1 MKAHDWVS
9 EVEQPAP
16 IETVSGQLQE
26 QLGGEVSSGK
36 MEMEENKTEGEQ
48 QEEMANRGEDERR
61 GEEEKERD
69 PRSVQVR

>member
-16 IETVSGQLQE
+16 TETVSGQMEE
-26 QLGGEVSSGK
+26 QLGGDVSPG
-36 MEMEENKTEGEQ
+36 EMEENKTEGEQ
-48 QEEMANRGEDERR
+48 EEEKANRGEEERR

>member
-16 IETVSGQLQE
+16 TETVSGQLQE
-26 QLGGEVSSGK
+26 QLGGDVSPGE
-36 MEMEENKTEGEQ
+36 METEENKTEGEQ
-48 QEEMANRGEDERR
+48 QEEKANRGEEERR

>member
-16 IETVSGQLQE
+16 TQTVGGQLEE
-26 QLGGEVSSGK
+26 QQGG
-36 MEMEENKTEGEQ
+36 EMEEIKTEGEP
-48 QEEMANRGEDERR
+48 QEEKTNGGEEEKR
-61 GEEEKERD
+61 GEEEEKRD